1 MVLRRS
7 KTVAASAVVL
17 AGAASMLFLPG
28 GCGLIDEDRVDCPE
42 EVTLTYSL
50 DLISNKDEEMDLKLG
65 REKDLPLR
73 LALEDYLKG
82 IFVDKAHDVD
92 LSFYN
97 LRQAGD
103 RTDRITEII
112 DAGRR
117 EYDIRL
123 VASDYQHLGVA
134 NLTGNGPVILA
145 EDEKAE
151 TAMLTEDALA
161 ATTVESHRTG
171 IFSARK
177 RMLIRKDES
186 QHFDAHLYMAN
197 DAAALILNVDSCVF
211 RSIRADY
218 QGLADRFRINDS
230 TYFWDRQ
237 IHVAA
242 DLVDV
247 EPYLPRVSNNGP
259 SYIWAYDE
267 YWELWERTPVM
278 LCAVGFPSRNVGTAV
293 IGTTPYIW
301 AINLYVELLD
311 GTTTLSQL
319 FIGEPLPASHL
330 MIIKGWLDADGSF
343 KSRPSVPVIP
353 DPTPGPDGPN
363 PPTPPTPP
371 EWVDVIAGVNVT
383 LNWKEGAI
391 FNPEL

>member
-1 MVLRRS
+1 MVYRRS
-7 KTVAASAVVL
+7 RTVAASAVLL
-17 AGAASMLFLPG
+17 AGAACMLLLPG

-97 LRQAGD
+97 LRQGGD
-103 RTDRITEII
+103 RTERITEII
-112 DAGRR
+112 DASRR

-134 NLTGNGPVILA
+134 NLSGNGPVILSD
-145 EDEKAE
+145 DEKAE
-151 TAMLTEDALA
+151 NAELKEDALA

-197 DAAALILNVDSCVF
+197 DAVALILNVDSCVF
-211 RSIRADY
+211 RSIRADF
-218 QGLADRFRINDS
+218 QGLADRFRISDS

-237 IHVAA
+237 IAVAA
-242 DLVDV
+242 DRVDV

-267 YWELWERTPVM
+267 YWQLWERTPVM
-278 LCAVGFPSRNVGTAV
+278 LCAVGFPSRNVASAV

-301 AINLYVELLD
+301 AVNLYVELMD

-319 FIGEPLPASHL
+319 FIGEPLKASNL

-343 KSRPSVPVIP
+343 KSRPSVPINP

-371 EWVDVIAGVNVT
+371 EWVDAVVGVNVT
-383 LNWKEGAI
+383 LNWRQGPD
-391 FNPEL
+391 FNPDL